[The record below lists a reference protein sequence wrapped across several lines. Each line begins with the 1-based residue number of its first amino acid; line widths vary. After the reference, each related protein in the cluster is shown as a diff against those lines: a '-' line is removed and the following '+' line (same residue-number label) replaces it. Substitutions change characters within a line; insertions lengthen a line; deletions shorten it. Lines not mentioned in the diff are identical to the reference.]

1 MMVLFCMTGG
11 VFVFYWGLE
20 ADADVGGEVFY

>member
-1 MMVLFCMTGG
+1 MMVFILYDRRG
-11 VFVFYWGLE
+11 VCVYWGLE